1 MARRVSRYR
10 TEVRIGSIRMRVKR
24 REDGQSMVELA
35 LILPFLLLL
44 LVATVEAG
52 FALRDYLMV
61 QSANREGARM
71 AVRTPPGRAYMDVFR
86 EQVVEEVFPRIRTA
100 AVEGGLR
107 EEDLGII
114 LTHIYVDES
123 GTPTY
128 ETYMDPVDCDI
139 CNSQLG
145 DVMALADRNA
155 AKAADLNAMREDAL
169 YDPLENAVAI
179 VEVFYRHEAVWSLED
194 FVGVGLGP
202 FGGDWTMYARS
213 TMRMVGTGR

>member
-1 MARRVSRYR
+1 
-10 TEVRIGSIRMRVKR
+10 MRAKR
-24 REDGQSMVELA
+24 RKNGQSMVELA

-71 AVRTPPGRAYMDVFR
+71 AIRTPPGRVYMDLFR

-100 AVEGGLR
+100 AVDGGLR

-114 LTHIYVDES
+114 LTHIYVDIS

-128 ETYMDPVDCDI
+128 ETYEDPVDCDI
-139 CNSQLG
+139 CNTRLG
-145 DVMALADRNA
+145 DITALADQNA
-155 AKAADLNAMREDAL
+155 TKTANINATRESSL
-169 YDPLENAVAI
+169 YDPLENAVVI
-179 VEVFYRHEAVWSLED
+179 VEVFYRHHAVWSLGD